1 MRIYKITADCLVMDC
16 LCTWYVKART
26 EREAWLKGYDLAYH
40 SPVADC
46 GTIDCIR
53 VKDFRKEFEA
63 WDVEKKPILTA
74 Q

>member
-16 LCTWYVKART
+16 LCTWYVKAHT
-26 EREAWLKGYDLAYH
+26 EREAWQRGYVLAYN

-46 GTIDCIR
+46 GTVDCIR
-53 VKDFRKEFEA
+53 VKDIGKEFEA
-63 WDVEKKPILTA
+63 WDEERKPILTA